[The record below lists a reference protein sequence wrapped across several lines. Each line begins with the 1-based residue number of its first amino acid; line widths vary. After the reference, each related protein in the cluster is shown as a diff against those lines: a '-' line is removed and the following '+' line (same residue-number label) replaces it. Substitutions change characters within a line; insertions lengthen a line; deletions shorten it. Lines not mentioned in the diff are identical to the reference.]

1 MEFRRNKFL
10 WNRESTMCNEYTKQL
25 LRFFYGSTY
34 LQITITVFGKIF
46 SREELLVDLAVFPEI
61 RQIKLMIRWNKFP

>member
-1 MEFRRNKFL
+1 
-10 WNRESTMCNEYTKQL
+10 MCNEYTKQL

-61 RQIKLMIRWNKFP
+61 RQIKLMIR

>member
-10 WNRESTMCNEYTKQL
+10 WNLESTMCNEYTKQL

-61 RQIKLMIRWNKFP
+61 RQIKLMIR